1 MKRDPKKDESADAAQ
16 IKEDESVDEYAQDD
30 DIDENTGKFNC
41 TAKKKKRWWIWSLFL
56 IILKNDLI
64 LKNGQIS

>member
-41 TAKKKKRWWIWSLFL
+41 TAKKKKTMV
-56 IILKNDLI
+56 DLVPFSDYFE
-64 LKNGQIS
+64 K